1 MEEQRELETHK
12 IQRKMRKVSKIRMF
26 GMMMVAGLMMASC
39 GNQTQET
46 TENQQQWEE
55 QKQAPE
61 SQIEQAQQPQVKR
74 VAYVPAA
81 NTPDFVNAA
90 ERSVDAV
97 VHIMTK
103 VVRQSNTYDDFFGAL
118 LGQIYGYPGQTRSN
132 TMVAYGSGVVL
143 TPDGYIV
150 TNNHVVE
157 GADEVEVTFN
167 NKVKKTATII
177 GTDPT
182 TDLAL
187 IKVEADDL
195 DYLSFGDSDQVR
207 IGEWVLAVGNPFNLT
222 STVTAG
228 IVSAKARNLS
238 ILGEGT
244 SVESF
249 IQTDAAV
256 NPGNSGG
263 ALVNTRGELVGI
275 NAAIASHTGSYE
287 GYSFAIPSNIVR
299 KVVDDLLL
307 YGTAQR
313 GYLGV
318 QIAELTQELAEKEGL
333 ENIEGVY
340 VAEVTEGGAAKLAGM
355 KAGDVITT
363 INGKK
368 VNSTTQLK
376 EAVGQY
382 RPGDKLDV
390 EVNRK
395 GTHHHYELTLLN
407 EAGNVNLVK
416 SGDSFYNSE
425 FGLMLQP
432 INQNDMSRLN
442 INNGLKIVE
451 IRQGR
456 FMNSGVPVDF
466 VITKVNGYAVNSKSD
481 LESALKSGRSRRT
494 SIEGVFPNGMIGSF
508 YY

>member
-1 MEEQRELETHK
+1 
-12 IQRKMRKVSKIRMF
+12 MRKVS
-26 GMMMVAGLMMASC
+26 MMLMLAGLMMATSC
-39 GNQTQET
+39 GNLTQKK
-46 TENQQQWEE
+46 NQEEPANEE
-55 QKQAPE
+55 QQPV
-61 SQIEQAQQPQVKR
+61 SQIEQVQQPVVQR
-74 VAYVPAA
+74 TAFLPTA

-90 ERSVDAV
+90 EHSVDAV

-103 VVRQSNTYDDFFGAL
+103 IVRQSNTYDDFFGAL
-118 LGQIYGYPGQTRSN
+118 FGQLYGYPGQSRSN
-132 TMVAYGSGVVL
+132 TQVAYGSGVVL

-187 IKVEADDL
+187 IKVEANDL
-195 DYLSFGDSDQVR
+195 DYLVFGDSDNVR

-228 IVSAKARNLS
+228 IVSAKARDLS

-263 ALVNTRGELVGI
+263 ALVNTKGELIGV

-307 YGTAQR
+307 YGQTQR

-318 QIAELTQELAEKEGL
+318 QIAELTAELAEKKGL
-333 ENIEGVY
+333 EDVEGVY
-340 VAEVTEGGAAKLAGM
+340 VAEVTQGGAAQQAGM
-355 KAGDVITT
+355 KDGDIITA

-368 VNSTTQLK
+368 VNTKTQLM
-376 EAVGQY
+376 EAVRQY
-382 RPGDKLDV
+382 RPGDKVEV
-390 EVNRK
+390 EVNRH
-395 GTHHHYELTLLN
+395 GSHHNYTLTLLN
-407 EAGNVNLVK
+407 EAGNMEVVK
-416 SGDSFYNSE
+416 KGDAFYNAE

-432 INQNDMSRLN
+432 IDNDEMARLN
-442 INNGLKIVE
+442 TKSGLKIVD

-456 FMNSGVPVDF
+456 FMGSGVPVDF
-466 VITKVNGYAVNSKSD
+466 VITKVNGYAVGSQTD
-481 LESALKSGRSRRT
+481 LENALKSNRNRRT
-494 SIEGVFPNGMIGSF
+494 TIEGVYPNGMMGSF
-508 YY
+508 FY

>member
-1 MEEQRELETHK
+1 M
-12 IQRKMRKVSKIRMF
+12 MRKVSLML
-26 GMMMVAGLMMASC
+26 MLAGLLMATSC
-39 GNQTQET
+39 DELLNKAKENENETPVEQE
-46 TENQQQWEE
+46 QQQEATVTQVE
-55 QKQAPE
+55 MV
-61 SQIEQAQQPQVKR
+61 QPQVHR
-74 VAYVPAA
+74 AAYVPGA
-81 NTPDFVNAA
+81 NNPDFVDAA
-90 ERSVDAV
+90 ENSVDAV

-103 VVRQSNTYDDFFGAL
+103 VVKQSNTYNDFFGAL
-118 LGQIYGYPGQTRSN
+118 LGQLYGYPGQTRSN

-167 NKVKKTATII
+167 NKVKKTAVII

-187 IKVEADDL
+187 IKVEGSGL
-195 DYLSFGDSDQVR
+195 PYLTFGDSDNVR

-263 ALVNTRGELVGI
+263 ALVNTKGELIGI

-307 YGTAQR
+307 YGETQR
-313 GYLGV
+313 GYIGIV
-318 QIAELTQELAEKEGL
+318 PRELTQELAEKEGL

-340 VAEVTEGGAAKLAGM
+340 VAEVTEGGAAKLAGVE
-355 KAGDVITT
+355 KGDVLTA

-368 VNSTTQLK
+368 VNTVTQMM
-376 EAVGQY
+376 ETIRQY
-382 RPGDKLDV
+382 RPGDKV
-390 EVNRK
+390 KIEVNRK
-395 GTHHHYELTLLN
+395 GRHYRYDLTLLN
-407 EAGNVNLVK
+407 EAGNVNVVK
-416 SGDSFYNSE
+416 KGDAFYNSE

-432 INQNDMSRLN
+432 VSQNDMSRLN
-442 INNGLKIVE
+442 IRSGLKIVE

-466 VITKVNGYAVNSKSD
+466 VITKVNGYGVNSKTD
-481 LESALKSGRSRRT
+481 LENALKNNRSRRT
-494 SIEGVFPNGMIGSF
+494 TIEGVFPNGMTGSF

>member
-1 MEEQRELETHK
+1 
-12 IQRKMRKVSKIRMF
+12 MRKVSLMLMLAAMLMATSCE
-26 GMMMVAGLMMASC
+26 GMLNKAKNESLAE
-39 GNQTQET
+39 QEQLQEET
-46 TENQQQWEE
+46 VSQVEQVQPRVQRTAFVPTE
-55 QKQAPE
+55 
-61 SQIEQAQQPQVKR
+61 
-74 VAYVPAA
+74 
-81 NTPDFVNAA
+81 NTPDFVDAA
-90 ERSVDAV
+90 ENSVDAV

-103 VVRQSNTYDDFFGAL
+103 VVKQSNTYEDFFGAL
-118 LGQIYGYPGQTRSN
+118 LGQIYGYPGQSRSN

-187 IKVEADDL
+187 IKVEASDL
-195 DYLSFGDSDQVR
+195 PFLTFGDSDNVR

-263 ALVNTRGELVGI
+263 ALVNTKGELVGI

-340 VAEVTEGGAAKLAGM
+340 VGEVTEGGAAKLAGM
-355 KAGDVITT
+355 QDGDVITA

-376 EAVGQY
+376 ESIGQY
-382 RPGDKLDV
+382 RPGDKVDV
-390 EVNRK
+390 EVNRN
-395 GTHHHYELTLLN
+395 GRHHHYELTLLN

-416 SGDSFYNSE
+416 NGDAFYNSE

-432 INQNDMSRLN
+432 INQNEMSRLN
-442 INNGLKIVE
+442 IKNGLKIVE

-466 VITKVNGYAVNSKSD
+466 VITKVNGYAVHSKSE
-481 LESALKSGRSRRT
+481 LENALKNTRSRRT
-494 SIEGVFPNGMIGSF
+494 TIEGVFPNGMTGSF

>member
-1 MEEQRELETHK
+1 
-12 IQRKMRKVSKIRMF
+12 MRKLSMT
-26 GMMMVAGLMMASC
+26 MMLAALLMAASC
-39 GNQTQET
+39 GHSTQ
-46 TENQQQWEE
+46 TENNDEQPQTEQQ
-55 QKQAPE
+55 PV
-61 SQIEQAQQPQVKR
+61 SQIEQVQQPTVQR
-74 VAYVPAA
+74 AA
-81 NTPDFVNAA
+81 FLPTQNTPDFVDAA
-90 ERSVDAV
+90 ENSVNAV

-103 VVRQSNTYDDFFGAL
+103 VVRQSTTYNDFFGAL
-118 LGQIYGYPGQTRSN
+118 LGQLYGYPGQTRNN

-150 TNNHVVE
+150 TNNHVVD

-167 NKVKKTATII
+167 NKVKRTATII

-187 IKVEADDL
+187 IKVEASDL
-195 DYLSFGDSDQVR
+195 EYLTFGNSDNVR

-263 ALVNTRGELVGI
+263 ALVNTKGELVGI

-307 YGTAQR
+307 YGTTQR

-340 VAEVTEGGAAKLAGM
+340 VADVTEGGAAILAGL
-355 KAGDVITT
+355 KADDVITKIDGRT
-363 INGKK
+363 
-368 VNSTTQLK
+368 VNSTTQLR
-376 EAVGQY
+376 ETVGQY
-382 RPGDKLDV
+382 RPGDKVDV
-390 EVNRK
+390 EVNRH
-395 GTHHHYELTLLN
+395 GSHHHYTLTLLN
-407 EAGNVNLVK
+407 EAGNVDVVK
-416 SGDSFYNSE
+416 SGDSFYNAD

-432 INQNDMSRLN
+432 VNQSEKSRLN
-442 INNGLKIVE
+442 IKNGLKIVE

-456 FMNSGVPVDF
+456 FMNSGVPVEF
-466 VITKVNGYAVNSKSD
+466 VITKVNGVAVGNKAD
-481 LESALKSGRSRRT
+481 LESALKNSRSRRT
-494 SIEGVFPNGMIGSF
+494 TIEGVYPNGMMGSF

>member
-1 MEEQRELETHK
+1 
-12 IQRKMRKVSKIRMF
+12 MRKVS
-26 GMMMVAGLMMASC
+26 MMLMLVGLLMATSC
-39 GNQTQET
+39 GNQTQKTNEET
-46 TENQQQWEE
+46 NPTEQQEPVSQVE
-55 QKQAPE
+55 QVQEARVQRTAFLPAE
-61 SQIEQAQQPQVKR
+61 S
-74 VAYVPAA
+74 
-81 NTPDFVNAA
+81 TPDFVDAA

-103 VVRQSNTYDDFFGAL
+103 VVRQSNTYEDFFGAL
-118 LGQIYGYPGQTRSN
+118 LGQIYGYPGQTRNN

-167 NKVKKTATII
+167 NKVKKTASII

-187 IKVEADDL
+187 IKVDATDL
-195 DYLSFGDSDQVR
+195 EYLTFGDSDNVR

-263 ALVNTRGELVGI
+263 ALVNTKGELVGI

-318 QIAELTQELAEKEGL
+318 QIAELTQELADKEGL

-340 VAEVTEGGAAKLAGM
+340 VADVTEGGAAKLAGM
-355 KAGDVITT
+355 KSGDVITA

-376 EAVGQY
+376 ESVGQY
-382 RPGDKLDV
+382 RPGDKIDV
-390 EVNRK
+390 EVNRN
-395 GTHHHYELTLLN
+395 GHHHHHELTLLN
-407 EAGNVNLVK
+407 EAGNIDVVK
-416 SGDSFYNSE
+416 KGDSFYNSE

-442 INNGLKIVE
+442 ISSGLKIVE

-456 FMNSGVPVDF
+456 FKNSGIPVDF
-466 VITKVNGYAVNSKSD
+466 VITKVNGIAVNDKTD
-481 LESALKSGRSRRT
+481 LENAQKNRRSRRT
-494 SIEGVFPNGMIGSF
+494 TIEGVYPNGMNATF
-508 YY
+508 YYNN

>member
-1 MEEQRELETHK
+1 ML
-12 IQRKMRKVSKIRMF
+12 ML
-26 GMMMVAGLMMASC
+26 AGLLMATSC
-39 GNQTQET
+39 DEMLNKAKEN
-46 TENQQQWEE
+46 ENQNE
-55 QKQAPE
+55 QEQVQKE
-61 SQIEQAQQPQVKR
+61 TVSQVEQFQQPR
-74 VAYVPAA
+74 VQRAAFVPTDNA
-81 NTPDFVNAA
+81 PDFVDAA
-90 ERSVDAV
+90 ENSVDAV

-103 VVRQSNTYDDFFGAL
+103 VVKQSNTYDDFFGAL
-118 LGQIYGYPGQTRSN
+118 FGQLYGYPGQTRNN

-167 NKVKKTATII
+167 NKVKKTAVII

-187 IKVEADDL
+187 IKVEASGL
-195 DYLSFGDSDQVR
+195 PYLTFGDSDNVR

-263 ALVNTRGELVGI
+263 ALVNTKGELIGI

-307 YGTAQR
+307 YGETQR
-313 GYLGV
+313 GYIGIYPV
-318 QIAELTQELAEKEGL
+318 ELTQELAQKEGL
-333 ENIEGVY
+333 EDIEGVY
-340 VAEVTEGGAAKLAGM
+340 VAEVTEGGAAKMAGVE
-355 KAGDVITT
+355 KGDVLTA

-368 VNSTTQLK
+368 VNTVTQMM
-376 EAVGQY
+376 ETVRQY
-382 RPGDKLDV
+382 RPGDKV
-390 EVNRK
+390 KIEVNRN
-395 GTHHHYELTLLN
+395 GRHHTYDLTLLN
-407 EAGNVNLVK
+407 EAGNVNVIK
-416 SGDSFYNSE
+416 KGDAFYNNE

-432 INQNDMSRLN
+432 ISQNDMNRLN
-442 INNGLKIVE
+442 IRNGLKIVE

-466 VITKVNGYAVNSKSD
+466 VITKVNGYGVNSKTD
-481 LESALKSGRSRRT
+481 LENALKSNRSRRT
-494 SIEGVFPNGMIGSF
+494 TIEGVFPNGMTGSF

>member
-1 MEEQRELETHK
+1 
-12 IQRKMRKVSKIRMF
+12 MRKVSMTL
-26 GMMMVAGLMMASC
+26 MLAGLLLAASC
-39 GNQTQET
+39 ANSSQNANNS
-46 TENQQQWEE
+46 ENQNEKQEPITQVEE
-55 QKQAPE
+55 V
-61 SQIEQAQQPQVKR
+61 QQPQVQR
-74 VAYVPAA
+74 AAFLPAQ
-81 NTPDFVNAA
+81 NTPDFVDAA

-103 VVRQSNTYDDFFGAL
+103 VVRQSTTYNDFFGAL
-118 LGQIYGYPGQTRSN
+118 LGQLYGYPGQTRNN

-187 IKVEADDL
+187 IKVDAEDL
-195 DYLSFGDSDQVR
+195 EYLTFGDSDNVR

-263 ALVNTRGELVGI
+263 ALVNTKGELVGI

-307 YGTAQR
+307 YGETQR
-313 GYLGV
+313 GYLG
-318 QIAELTQELAEKEGL
+318 IYPTELTQELAEKEGL
-333 ENIEGVY
+333 DDIEGVY
-340 VAEVTEGGAAKLAGM
+340 VAEVTEGGAAKLAGVQ
-355 KAGDVITT
+355 KGDVVTS

-368 VNSTTQLK
+368 VNTVTQLM
-376 EAVGQY
+376 ETIRQY
-382 RPGDKLDV
+382 RPGDKLDL
-390 EVNRK
+390 ELNRN
-395 GTHHHYELTLLN
+395 GRHHHYELTLLN
-407 EAGNVNLVK
+407 EAGNVDVVK
-416 SGDSFYNSE
+416 KGDSFYNSE
-425 FGLMLQP
+425 FGLMLKP
-432 INQNDMSRLN
+432 ISQNDMGRLN
-442 INNGLKIVE
+442 IKSGLKIVE

-466 VITKVNGYAVNSKSD
+466 VITKVNGYAVNSKTD
-481 LESALKSGRSRRT
+481 LENAQKNSRSGRT
-494 SIEGVFPNGMIGSF
+494 TIEGIYPNGMMGTF

>member
-1 MEEQRELETHK
+1 
-12 IQRKMRKVSKIRMF
+12 MRKLSMTW
-26 GMMMVAGLMMASC
+26 MLAGLLMVASC
-39 GNQTQET
+39 GNSTQQNDSNQTEQEPVS
-46 TENQQQWEE
+46 QVE
-55 QKQAPE
+55 QV
-61 SQIEQAQQPQVKR
+61 QQPTVQR
-74 VAYVPAA
+74 VAFLPTES
-81 NTPDFVNAA
+81 TPDFVDAA
-90 ERSVDAV
+90 ENSVNAV

-103 VVRQSNTYDDFFGAL
+103 VVRQSTTYNDFFGAL
-118 LGQIYGYPGQTRSN
+118 LGQLYGYPGQTRSN

-150 TNNHVVE
+150 TNNHVVD

-167 NKVKKTATII
+167 NKVKRTATII

-187 IKVEADDL
+187 IKVEATDL
-195 DYLSFGDSDQVR
+195 DYLVFGDSDQVR

-263 ALVNTRGELVGI
+263 ALVNTKGELVGI
-275 NAAIASHTGSYE
+275 NAAIASHTGSFE

-340 VAEVTEGGAAKLAGM
+340 VAGVTDGGAAELAGM
-355 KAGDVITT
+355 RSGDVITA
-363 INGKK
+363 INDKK
-368 VNSTTQLK
+368 VNSTTQLR
-376 EAVGQY
+376 ESVGQY
-382 RPGDKLDV
+382 RPGDKVDV
-390 EVNRK
+390 EVNRN
-395 GTHHHYELTLLN
+395 GTHHHYNLTLLN
-407 EAGNVNLVK
+407 ESGNVDVVK
-416 SGDSFYNSE
+416 KGDSFYNAE
-425 FGLMLQP
+425 FGLMLQSV
-432 INQNDMSRLN
+432 NQDEMSRLD
-442 INNGLKIVE
+442 IPNGLKIVE
-451 IRQGR
+451 IREGR
-456 FMNSGVPVDF
+456 FMNSGVPVNF
-466 VITKVNGYAVNSKSD
+466 VITKVNGYPVNNKSD
-481 LESALKSGRSRRT
+481 LESALQNKRSRRT
-494 SIEGVFPNGMIGSF
+494 TIEGVYPNGMMGSF
-508 YY
+508 FY

>member
-1 MEEQRELETHK
+1 
-12 IQRKMRKVSKIRMF
+12 MRKLSMTW
-26 GMMMVAGLMMASC
+26 MLAAMLVATSC
-39 GNQTQET
+39 GNSTQQNDEPQP
-46 TENQQQWEE
+46 EQQE
-55 QKQAPE
+55 PV
-61 SQIEQAQQPQVKR
+61 SQIEQVQQPTVQR
-74 VAYVPAA
+74 AA
-81 NTPDFVNAA
+81 FLPTQNTPDFVDAA
-90 ERSVDAV
+90 ENSVNAV

-103 VVRQSNTYDDFFGAL
+103 VVRQSTTYNDFFGAL
-118 LGQIYGYPGQTRSN
+118 LGQLYGYPGQTRNN

-150 TNNHVVE
+150 TNNHVVD

-167 NKVKKTATII
+167 NKVKRTATII

-187 IKVEADDL
+187 IKVDASDL
-195 DYLSFGDSDQVR
+195 DYLVFGDSDQVR

-263 ALVNTRGELVGI
+263 ALVNTKGELVGI

-307 YGTAQR
+307 YGTTQR

-340 VAEVTEGGAAKLAGM
+340 VAEVTEGGAAKMAGL
-355 KAGDVITT
+355 KAGDVITN

-368 VNSTTQLK
+368 VNSTTQLR
-376 EAVGQY
+376 ENVGQY
-382 RPGDKLDV
+382 RPGDQVDV
-390 EVNRK
+390 EVNRH
-395 GTHHHYELTLLN
+395 GSHHHYTLTLLN
-407 EAGNVNLVK
+407 EAGNVDVVK
-416 SGDSFYNSE
+416 SGDSFYNAE
-425 FGLMLQP
+425 FGLMLQSV
-432 INQNDMSRLN
+432 NQNEMNRLN
-442 INNGLKIVE
+442 IRNGLKIVE
-451 IRQGR
+451 IREGR

-466 VITKVNGYAVNSKSD
+466 VITKVNGYAVSNKTD
-481 LESALKSGRSRRT
+481 LENALKNNRSRRT
-494 SIEGVFPNGMIGSF
+494 TIEGVYPNGMMGSF
-508 YY
+508 FY

>member
-1 MEEQRELETHK
+1 
-12 IQRKMRKVSKIRMF
+12 MRKVSMIWML
-26 GMMMVAGLMMASC
+26 AGLLMAASC
-39 GNQTQET
+39 GNPKKN
-46 TENQQQWEE
+46 ENQSLTDQKEE
-55 QKQAPE
+55 PVSE
-61 SQIEQAQQPQVKR
+61 VEQAQQAQVQR
-74 VAYVPAA
+74 VAFMPTES
-81 NTPDFVNAA
+81 TPDFVDAA

-103 VVRQSNTYDDFFGAL
+103 VVKQSNTYEDFFGAL
-118 LGQIYGYPGQTRSN
+118 LGQLYGYPGQTRNN

-187 IKVEADDL
+187 IKVDAEDL
-195 DYLSFGDSDQVR
+195 HYLTFGDSDNVR

-263 ALVNTRGELVGI
+263 ALVNTKGELVGI

-307 YGTAQR
+307 YGETQR
-313 GYLGV
+313 GYLG
-318 QIAELTQELAEKEGL
+318 IRYAELTQELAQKQGL

-340 VAEVTEGGAAKLAGM
+340 VAEVIEDGAANLAGL
-355 KAGDVITT
+355 KNGDVITA

-368 VNSTTQLK
+368 INTGTQLT
-376 EAVGQY
+376 EAIRQY
-382 RPGDKLDV
+382 RPGDKVDV
-390 EVNRK
+390 EVNRN
-395 GTHHHYELTLLN
+395 GSHHHYELTLLN
-407 EAGNVNLVK
+407 EAGNIDVVK
-416 SGDSFYNSE
+416 KGDSFYNSE

-432 INQNDMSRLN
+432 VNKNDMSRLN
-442 INNGLKIVE
+442 IKNGLKIVE

-466 VITKVNGYAVNSKSD
+466 VITTVNGYTVNSKTD
-481 LESALKSGRSRRT
+481 LENALKSRSRRT
-494 SIEGVFPNGMIGSF
+494 TIEGVYPNGMMGSF

>member
-1 MEEQRELETHK
+1 MTL
-12 IQRKMRKVSKIRMF
+12 VL
-26 GMMMVAGLMMASC
+26 AGLLAMASC
-39 GNQTQET
+39 ENQTQNANEG
-46 TENQQQWEE
+46 ENQIEQQE
-55 QKQAPE
+55 PV
-61 SQIEQAQQPQVKR
+61 SQIEQAQQVQVQR
-74 VAYVPAA
+74 AAFLPAEG
-81 NTPDFVNAA
+81 TPDFVDAA

-118 LGQIYGYPGQTRSN
+118 LGQLYGYPGQTRNN

-167 NKVKKTATII
+167 NKVKKTASII

-187 IKVEADDL
+187 IKVDGEDL
-195 DYLSFGDSDQVR
+195 HYLTFGDSDNVR

-263 ALVNTRGELVGI
+263 ALVNTKGELVGI

-307 YGTAQR
+307 YGETQR
-313 GYLGV
+313 GYIG
-318 QIAELTQELAEKEGL
+318 IYPAELTQELAEKEGL

-340 VAEVTEGGAAKLAGM
+340 VADVTEGGAAVMAGVQ
-355 KAGDVITT
+355 KGDVVTA

-368 VNSTTQLK
+368 VNTVTQLM
-376 EAVGQY
+376 ESIRQY
-382 RPGDKLDV
+382 RPGDRVNV

-395 GTHHHYELTLLN
+395 GHHHQYELTLLN
-407 EAGNVNLVK
+407 EAGNVDVVK
-416 SGDSFYNSE
+416 KGDSFYNSE

-442 INNGLKIVE
+442 IKKGLKIVE

-466 VITKVNGYAVNSKSD
+466 VITKVNGTAVNSKTD
-481 LESALKSGRSRRT
+481 LENALKNSRSRRT
-494 SIEGVFPNGMIGSF
+494 TIEGVYPNGMMGTF

>member
-1 MEEQRELETHK
+1 
-12 IQRKMRKVSKIRMF
+12 MRKVSMIWML
-26 GMMMVAGLMMASC
+26 AGLMMAASC
-39 GNQTQET
+39 GNLTQKQ
-46 TENQQQWEE
+46 NQEATAKEE
-55 QKQAPE
+55 QPV
-61 SQIEQAQQPQVKR
+61 SQVEQVQQPQMQR
-74 VAYVPAA
+74 TAFLPSA
-81 NTPDFVNAA
+81 NTPDFVDAA
-90 ERSVDAV
+90 EHSVDAV

-103 VVRQSNTYDDFFGAL
+103 VVRQSNTYNDFFGAL
-118 LGQIYGYPGQTRSN
+118 LGQLYGYPGQTRSN
-132 TMVAYGSGVVL
+132 TQVAYGSGVVL

-167 NKVKKTATII
+167 NKVKKIATII

-187 IKVEADDL
+187 IKVEANDL
-195 DYLSFGDSDQVR
+195 DYLVFGDSDQVR

-228 IVSAKARNLS
+228 IVSAKARDLS

-263 ALVNTRGELVGI
+263 ALVNTKGELIGV

-307 YGTAQR
+307 YGQTQR

-318 QIAELTQELAEKEGL
+318 QIAELTAELAEKKGL
-333 ENIEGVY
+333 EDVEGVY
-340 VAEVTEGGAAKLAGM
+340 VAEVTENGAAQQAGL
-355 KAGDVITT
+355 KDGDVITA
-363 INGKK
+363 INDKK
-368 VNSTTQLK
+368 VNTKTQLM
-376 EAVGQY
+376 ETVRQF
-382 RPGDKLDV
+382 RPGDKVKV
-390 EVNRK
+390 EVNRH
-395 GTHHHYELTLLN
+395 GSHHTYTLTLLN
-407 EAGNVNLVK
+407 EAGNMEVVK
-416 SGDSFYNSE
+416 KGDAFYNSE

-432 INQNDMSRLN
+432 IDNNEMARLN
-442 INNGLKIVE
+442 TKSGLKIVE

-456 FMNSGVPVDF
+456 FMGSGVPVDF
-466 VITKVNGYAVNSKSD
+466 VITKVNGYAVGSQTD
-481 LESALKSGRSRRT
+481 LENALKSNRNRRT
-494 SIEGVFPNGMIGSF
+494 TIEGIYPNGMMGSF
-508 YY
+508 FY

>member
-1 MEEQRELETHK
+1 
-12 IQRKMRKVSKIRMF
+12 MRKVSLML
-26 GMMMVAGLMMASC
+26 MLAGLLMATSC
-39 GNQTQET
+39 DALINKAKENENQTEQEQLQSEAT
-46 TENQQQWEE
+46 SQVEQVQPRVQRTAFVPTE
-55 QKQAPE
+55 
-61 SQIEQAQQPQVKR
+61 
-74 VAYVPAA
+74 
-81 NTPDFVNAA
+81 NTPDFVDAA
-90 ERSVDAV
+90 ENSVDAV

-103 VVRQSNTYDDFFGAL
+103 VVKQSNTYEDFFGAL
-118 LGQIYGYPGQTRSN
+118 LGQLYGYPGQTRNN

-187 IKVEADDL
+187 IKVEATDL
-195 DYLSFGDSDQVR
+195 PFLTFGDSDNVR

-263 ALVNTRGELVGI
+263 ALVNTKGELIGI

-307 YGTAQR
+307 YGETQR
-313 GYLGV
+313 GYIG
-318 QIAELTQELAEKEGL
+318 IYPAELTQELAQKEGL
-333 ENIEGVY
+333 EDIEGVY
-340 VAEVTEGGAAKLAGM
+340 IAEVTEGGAAKLAGVQ
-355 KAGDVITT
+355 KGDVLTA

-368 VNSTTQLK
+368 VNTVTQML
-376 EAVGQY
+376 ESIRQY
-382 RPGDKLDV
+382 RPGDKV
-390 EVNRK
+390 TIEVNRN
-395 GTHHHYELTLLN
+395 GRHHNYELTLLN
-407 EAGNVNLVK
+407 EAGNVNVVK
-416 SGDSFYNSE
+416 KGDAFYNST

-432 INQNDMSRLN
+432 IGQNEMSRLN
-442 INNGLKIVE
+442 IKNGLKIVE

-466 VITKVNGYAVNSKSD
+466 VITKVNGYAVNNKSE
-481 LESALKSGRSRRT
+481 LENALKNTRSRRT
-494 SIEGVFPNGMIGSF
+494 TIEGVFPNGMTGSF

>member
-1 MEEQRELETHK
+1 
-12 IQRKMRKVSKIRMF
+12 
-26 GMMMVAGLMMASC
+26 MMLMLAGLLMAASC
-39 GNQTQET
+39 GNQTPNT
-46 TENQQQWEE
+46 DENATQNEQQQ
-55 QKQAPE
+55 PV
-61 SQIEQAQQPQVKR
+61 SQIEQVQQAPVQR
-74 VAYVPAA
+74 VAFVPAES
-81 NTPDFVNAA
+81 TPDFVNAA

-103 VVRQSNTYDDFFGAL
+103 VVRQSNTYEDFFGAL
-118 LGQIYGYPGQTRSN
+118 LGQIYGYPGQTRNN

-187 IKVEADDL
+187 IKVDASDL
-195 DYLSFGDSDQVR
+195 EYLTFGDSDNVR

-244 SVESF
+244 EVESF

-263 ALVNTRGELVGI
+263 ALVNTKGELVGI

-307 YGTAQR
+307 YGETQR
-313 GYLGV
+313 GYLG
-318 QIAELTQELAEKEGL
+318 IRYAELTEELAEKEGL

-340 VAEVTEGGAAKLAGM
+340 VAEVTEGGAAKLAGLRN
-355 KAGDVITT
+355 GDVITA

-368 VNSTTQLK
+368 VNTGTQMI
-376 EAVGQY
+376 ESIRQY

-390 EVNRK
+390 EVNR
-395 GTHHHYELTLLN
+395 GGHHQHYELTLLN
-407 EAGNVNLVK
+407 EAGNVDVVK
-416 SGDSFYNSE
+416 KGDSFYNSE

-432 INQNDMSRLN
+432 ISQNDMSRLG
-442 INNGLKIVE
+442 IKNGLKIVE

-466 VITKVNGYAVNSKSD
+466 VITKVNGYDVNSKTELD
-481 LESALKSGRSRRT
+481 NALKSKRSRRT
-494 SIEGVFPNGMIGSF
+494 TIEGVYPNGMMGTF

>member
-1 MEEQRELETHK
+1 MLNKAKNESLAEQEQLQEETVSQVEQVQPRVQRTAFLP
-12 IQRKMRKVSKIRMF
+12 
-26 GMMMVAGLMMASC
+26 
-39 GNQTQET
+39 
-46 TENQQQWEE
+46 TE
-55 QKQAPE
+55 
-61 SQIEQAQQPQVKR
+61 
-74 VAYVPAA
+74 
-81 NTPDFVNAA
+81 NTPDFVDAA
-90 ERSVDAV
+90 ENSVDAV

-103 VVRQSNTYDDFFGAL
+103 VVKQSNTYEDFFGAL
-118 LGQIYGYPGQTRSN
+118 LGQIYGYPGQSRSN

-187 IKVEADDL
+187 IKVEASDL
-195 DYLSFGDSDQVR
+195 PFLTFGDSDNVR

-263 ALVNTRGELVGI
+263 ALVNTKGELVGI

-340 VAEVTEGGAAKLAGM
+340 VGEVTEGGAAKLAGM
-355 KAGDVITT
+355 QNGDVITA

-376 EAVGQY
+376 ESIGQY
-382 RPGDKLDV
+382 RPGDKVDV
-390 EVNRK
+390 EVNRN
-395 GTHHHYELTLLN
+395 GRHHHYELTLLN

-416 SGDSFYNSE
+416 NGDAFYNSE

-432 INQNDMSRLN
+432 INQNEMSRLN
-442 INNGLKIVE
+442 IKNGLRIVE

-466 VITKVNGYAVNSKSD
+466 VITKVNGYAVHSKSE
-481 LESALKSGRSRRT
+481 LENALKNTRSRRT
-494 SIEGVFPNGMIGSF
+494 TIEGVFPNGMTGSF

>member
-1 MEEQRELETHK
+1 MTL
-12 IQRKMRKVSKIRMF
+12 VL
-26 GMMMVAGLMMASC
+26 AGLLAMASC
-39 GNQTQET
+39 GNQTQNANEG
-46 TENQQQWEE
+46 ENQIEQQE
-55 QKQAPE
+55 PV
-61 SQIEQAQQPQVKR
+61 SQIEQAQQVQVQR
-74 VAYVPAA
+74 AAFLPAEG
-81 NTPDFVNAA
+81 TPDFVDAA

-118 LGQIYGYPGQTRSN
+118 LGQLYGYPGQTRNN

-167 NKVKKTATII
+167 NKVKKTASIV

-187 IKVEADDL
+187 IKVDGEDL
-195 DYLSFGDSDQVR
+195 HYLTFGDSDNVR

-263 ALVNTRGELVGI
+263 ALVNTKGELVGI

-307 YGTAQR
+307 YGETQR
-313 GYLGV
+313 GYIG
-318 QIAELTQELAEKEGL
+318 IYPAELTQELAEKEGL

-340 VAEVTEGGAAKLAGM
+340 VADVTEGGAAVMAGVQ
-355 KAGDVITT
+355 KGDVVTA

-368 VNSTTQLK
+368 VNTVTQLM
-376 EAVGQY
+376 ESIRQY
-382 RPGDKLDV
+382 RPGDRVNV

-395 GTHHHYELTLLN
+395 GHHHQYELTLLN
-407 EAGNVNLVK
+407 EAGNVDVVK
-416 SGDSFYNSE
+416 KGDSFYNSE
-425 FGLMLQP
+425 FGLMLRP

-442 INNGLKIVE
+442 IKKGLKIVE

-466 VITKVNGYAVNSKSD
+466 VITKVNGTAVNSKTD
-481 LESALKSGRSRRT
+481 LENALKNSRSRRT
-494 SIEGVFPNGMIGSF
+494 TIEGVYPNGMMGTF

>member
-1 MEEQRELETHK
+1 
-12 IQRKMRKVSKIRMF
+12 MRKVSLMLMLAALLMATSCE
-26 GMMMVAGLMMASC
+26 GMLNKAKENENKAE
-39 GNQTQET
+39 QEQLQGENT
-46 TENQQQWEE
+46 SQVEQVQPRVQRTAFVPTE
-55 QKQAPE
+55 
-61 SQIEQAQQPQVKR
+61 S
-74 VAYVPAA
+74 
-81 NTPDFVNAA
+81 TPDFVDAA
-90 ERSVDAV
+90 ESSVDAV

-103 VVRQSNTYDDFFGAL
+103 VVKQSNTYDDFFGAL
-118 LGQIYGYPGQTRSN
+118 LGQLYGYPGQTRNN

-187 IKVEADDL
+187 IKVEASDL
-195 DYLSFGDSDQVR
+195 PFLTFGDSDNVR

-263 ALVNTRGELVGI
+263 ALVNTKGELIGI

-318 QIAELTQELAEKEGL
+318 QIAELTQELADKEGL
-333 ENIEGVY
+333 ENVDGVY
-340 VAEVTEGGAAKLAGM
+340 IGEVTEGGAAKLAGI
-355 KAGDVITT
+355 KAGDVITA

-376 EAVGQY
+376 ESIGQY
-382 RPGDKLDV
+382 RPGDKVDV
-390 EVNRK
+390 EVNRN
-395 GTHHHYELTLLN
+395 GRHHHYELTLLN

-416 SGDSFYNSE
+416 NGEAFYNSE

-442 INNGLKIVE
+442 IKNGLKIVE

-466 VITKVNGYAVNSKSD
+466 VITKVNGYAVNSKSE
-481 LESALKSGRSRRT
+481 LESALKNTRSRRT
-494 SIEGVFPNGMIGSF
+494 TIEGVFPNGMTGSF

>member
-1 MEEQRELETHK
+1 
-12 IQRKMRKVSKIRMF
+12 MRKVSLML
-26 GMMMVAGLMMASC
+26 MLAGLLMATSC
-39 GNQTQET
+39 EELLTKAKE
-46 TENQQQWEE
+46 TENQVEQEQVQEE
-55 QKQAPE
+55 KV
-61 SQIEQAQQPQVKR
+61 SQLEQVQPR
-74 VAYVPAA
+74 VQRTAFLPTE

-90 ERSVDAV
+90 ENSVDAV

-103 VVRQSNTYDDFFGAL
+103 VVRQSNTYEDFFGAL
-118 LGQIYGYPGQTRSN
+118 LGQIYGYPGQTRNN

-187 IKVEADDL
+187 IKVEASDL
-195 DYLSFGDSDQVR
+195 HFLTFGDSDNVR

-228 IVSAKARNLS
+228 IVSAQARNLS

-263 ALVNTRGELVGI
+263 ALVNTKGELIGI

-318 QIAELTQELAEKEGL
+318 QIAELTQELADKEGL

-355 KAGDVITT
+355 KAGDVITA

-376 EAVGQY
+376 ENIGQY
-382 RPGDKLDV
+382 RPGDKVDV
-390 EVNRK
+390 EVNRQ
-395 GTHHHYELTLLN
+395 GHHHHYELTLLN

-416 SGDSFYNSE
+416 NGEAFYNSE

-432 INQNDMSRLN
+432 VNQNEMSRLN
-442 INNGLKIVE
+442 IKNGLKIVE

-466 VITKVNGYAVNSKSD
+466 VITKVNGYAVNNKSE
-481 LESALKSGRSRRT
+481 LENALKNTRSRRT
-494 SIEGVFPNGMIGSF
+494 TIEGVFPNGMTGTF

>member
-1 MEEQRELETHK
+1 
-12 IQRKMRKVSKIRMF
+12 MRKVSMIWMLA
-26 GMMMVAGLMMASC
+26 GVMVLASC
-39 GNQTQET
+39 GNQNQQTNET
-46 TENQQQWEE
+46 TEQTEQQPVTQVE
-55 QKQAPE
+55 QVQ
-61 SQIEQAQQPQVKR
+61 QQPQVHR
-74 VAYVPAA
+74 AA
-81 NTPDFVNAA
+81 FLPTENTPDFVDAA

-103 VVRQSNTYDDFFGAL
+103 VVRQSNTYNDFFGAL
-118 LGQIYGYPGQTRSN
+118 LGQLYGYPGQTRNN

-187 IKVEADDL
+187 IKVEASDL
-195 DYLSFGDSDQVR
+195 QYLTFGDSDNVR

-263 ALVNTRGELVGI
+263 ALVNTKGELVGI

-307 YGTAQR
+307 YGTTQR

-340 VAEVTEGGAAKLAGM
+340 VAEVTEGGAAILAGI
-355 KAGDVITT
+355 KAGDVITSVA
-363 INGKK
+363 GKK
-368 VNSTTQLK
+368 VNSTTQLR
-376 EAVGQY
+376 ESVGQY
-382 RPGDKLDV
+382 RPGDKVDV
-390 EVNRK
+390 EVNRH
-395 GTHHHYELTLLN
+395 GSHHHYELTLLN
-407 EAGNVNLVK
+407 EAGNVDVVK
-416 SGDSFYNSE
+416 NGESFFNSDL
-425 FGLMLQP
+425 GLMLQP
-432 INQNDMSRLN
+432 VNQNDKARLN
-442 INNGLKIVE
+442 IKSGLKIVE

-456 FMNSGVPVDF
+456 FMGSGITEGF
-466 VITKVNGYAVNSKSD
+466 VITKVNGNAVNSKTD
-481 LESALKSGRSRRT
+481 LESALNNNRSRRT
-494 SIEGVFPNGMIGSF
+494 SMEGVYPNGMVVNF
-508 YY
+508 YFN

>member
-1 MEEQRELETHK
+1 
-12 IQRKMRKVSKIRMF
+12 MRKVSMTL
-26 GMMMVAGLMMASC
+26 MLAGLLFAASC
-39 GNQTQET
+39 GNTPQNESDNT
-46 TENQQQWEE
+46 TEQQE
-55 QKQAPE
+55 PVT
-61 SQIEQAQQPQVKR
+61 QIEQVQQPQVQR
-74 VAYVPAA
+74 TAFLPAA
-81 NTPDFVNAA
+81 NTPDFVDAA
-90 ERSVDAV
+90 ENSVNAV

-103 VVRQSNTYDDFFGAL
+103 VVRQSTTYNDFFGAL
-118 LGQIYGYPGQTRSN
+118 LGQLYGYPGQTRNN

-150 TNNHVVE
+150 TNNHVVD

-167 NKVKKTATII
+167 NKVKRIATII

-187 IKVEADDL
+187 IKVDASDL
-195 DYLSFGDSDQVR
+195 EYLTFGDSDNVR

-244 SVESF
+244 EVESF

-263 ALVNTRGELVGI
+263 ALVNTKGELIGI

-307 YGTAQR
+307 YGETQR

-318 QIAELTQELAEKEGL
+318 QIAELTEELAQKEGL
-333 ENIEGVY
+333 ANIEGVY
-340 VAEVTEGGAAKLAGM
+340 VADVTEGGAAKLSGI
-355 KAGDVITT
+355 KPGDVITS

-368 VNSTTQLK
+368 VNTKTQLM
-376 EAVGQY
+376 ESVRQY
-382 RPGDKLDV
+382 RPGDQV
-390 EVNRK
+390 EVGVNRH
-395 GTHHHYELTLLN
+395 GSHHSYTLTLLN
-407 EAGNVNLVK
+407 EAGNVDVMK
-416 SGDSFYNSE
+416 KGDAFYNSE
-425 FGLMLQP
+425 FGVMLQP
-432 INQNDMSRLN
+432 ITQDEMSRLN
-442 INNGLKIVE
+442 VRNGLKIVE

-456 FMNSGVPVDF
+456 FSGSGTEGFIV
-466 VITKVNGYAVNSKSD
+466 TKVNGYAVNSKTD
-481 LESALKSGRSRRT
+481 LENALKNNRSRRT
-494 SIEGVFPNGMIGSF
+494 TIEGVSPNGMIMTF

>member
-1 MEEQRELETHK
+1 
-12 IQRKMRKVSKIRMF
+12 MF
-26 GMMMVAGLMMASC
+26 RLCGMTMLAGLLMATSC
-39 GNQTQET
+39 GNSTQNNEPK
-46 TENQQQWEE
+46 TEQEPVSQVE
-55 QKQAPE
+55 QV
-61 SQIEQAQQPQVKR
+61 QQPTVQR
-74 VAYVPAA
+74 AA
-81 NTPDFVNAA
+81 FLPTQNTPDFVDAA
-90 ERSVDAV
+90 ENSVNAV

-103 VVRQSNTYDDFFGAL
+103 VVRQSTTYNDFFGAL
-118 LGQIYGYPGQTRSN
+118 LGQIYGYPGQTRNN

-167 NKVKKTATII
+167 NKVKRSATII

-187 IKVEADDL
+187 IKVDASGL
-195 DYLSFGDSDQVR
+195 DYLVFGDSDQVR

-263 ALVNTRGELVGI
+263 ALVNTKGELVGI

-340 VAEVTEGGAAKLAGM
+340 IADVTNGGAAKLAGI
-355 KAGDVITT
+355 KSGDVITT

-376 EAVGQY
+376 ESIGQY
-382 RPGDKLDV
+382 RPGDKVDV
-390 EVNRK
+390 EVNRNGK
-395 GTHHHYELTLLN
+395 HHHYELTLLN
-407 EAGNVNLVK
+407 EAGNVDLVK
-416 SGDSFYNSE
+416 SGDSFYNAE
-425 FGLMLQP
+425 FGLMLQSV
-432 INQNDMSRLN
+432 NQDEMSRLN
-442 INNGLKIVE
+442 IRNGLKIVE
-451 IRQGR
+451 IREGR

-466 VITKVNGYAVNSKSD
+466 VITKVNGNAVNNKTD
-481 LESALKSGRSRRT
+481 LENALKNNRSRRT
-494 SIEGVFPNGMIGSF
+494 TIEGVYPNGMMGSF
-508 YY
+508 FY

>member
-1 MEEQRELETHK
+1 
-12 IQRKMRKVSKIRMF
+12 MRKVSLML
-26 GMMMVAGLMMASC
+26 MLAGLLMATSC
-39 GNQTQET
+39 DALINKAKENENQTEQEQLQSEAT
-46 TENQQQWEE
+46 SQVE
-55 QKQAPE
+55 QVQPRVQRTAFVP
-61 SQIEQAQQPQVKR
+61 IE
-74 VAYVPAA
+74 
-81 NTPDFVNAA
+81 NTPDFVDAA
-90 ERSVDAV
+90 ENSVDAV

-103 VVRQSNTYDDFFGAL
+103 VVKQSNTYEDFFGAL
-118 LGQIYGYPGQTRSN
+118 LGQLYGYPGQTRNN

-187 IKVEADDL
+187 IKVEASDL
-195 DYLSFGDSDQVR
+195 PFLTFGDSDNVR

-228 IVSAKARNLS
+228 IVSAKARNRS

-263 ALVNTRGELVGI
+263 ALVNTKGELIGI

-340 VAEVTEGGAAKLAGM
+340 VGEVTEGGAAKLAGL
-355 KAGDVITT
+355 KDGDVITA

-376 EAVGQY
+376 ENIGQY
-382 RPGDKLDV
+382 RPGDKVDV
-390 EVNRK
+390 EVNRQ
-395 GTHHHYELTLLN
+395 GHHHHYELTLLN

-416 SGDSFYNSE
+416 SGETFYNSE

-432 INQNDMSRLN
+432 VNQNEMSRLN
-442 INNGLKIVE
+442 IKNGLKIVE

-466 VITKVNGYAVNSKSD
+466 VITKVNGYSVNGKSD
-481 LESALKSGRSRRT
+481 LENALKNKRSRRT
-494 SIEGVFPNGMIGSF
+494 TIEGVFPNGMTGTF

>member
-1 MEEQRELETHK
+1 
-12 IQRKMRKVSKIRMF
+12 MRKVSMSL
-26 GMMMVAGLMMASC
+26 MLAGLLMATSC
-39 GNQTQET
+39 VNSSQNANQSENL
-46 TENQQQWEE
+46 TEQQKPATEVE
-55 QKQAPE
+55 QVQ
-61 SQIEQAQQPQVKR
+61 QAQVQR
-74 VAYVPAA
+74 AA
-81 NTPDFVNAA
+81 FIPTESTPDFVDAA

-103 VVRQSNTYDDFFGAL
+103 VVRQSTTYNDFFGAL
-118 LGQIYGYPGQTRSN
+118 LGQLYGYPGQTRNN

-167 NKVKKTATII
+167 NKVKKTASII

-187 IKVEADDL
+187 IKVDASDL
-195 DYLSFGDSDQVR
+195 EYLTFGDSDNVR

-263 ALVNTRGELVGI
+263 ALVNTKGELVGI

-355 KAGDVITT
+355 KSGDVITA
-363 INGKK
+363 IAGKK
-368 VNSTTQLK
+368 VNTTTQLK
-376 EAVGQY
+376 ESIGQY
-382 RPGDKLDV
+382 RPGDKVEV
-390 EVNRK
+390 EVNRN
-395 GTHHHYELTLLN
+395 GSHHRYELTLLN
-407 EAGNVNLVK
+407 EAGNVDVVK
-416 SGDSFYNSE
+416 KGDSFFNSE

-432 INQNDMSRLN
+432 INQNDMSRLD
-442 INNGLKIVE
+442 IQSGLKIVE

-466 VITKVNGYAVNSKSD
+466 VITKVNGITVNSKSD
-481 LESALKSGRSRRT
+481 LENAQKSSRSRRT
-494 SIEGVFPNGMIGSF
+494 TIEGVYPNGMNATF
-508 YY
+508 YYSK